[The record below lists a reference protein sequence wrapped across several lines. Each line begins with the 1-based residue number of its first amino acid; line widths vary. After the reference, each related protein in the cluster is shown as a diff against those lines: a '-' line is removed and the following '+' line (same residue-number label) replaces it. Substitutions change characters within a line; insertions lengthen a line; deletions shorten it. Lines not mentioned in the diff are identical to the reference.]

1 MTYKIQHKHKG
12 TRKMNTI
19 KEVIEDIKNGKMII
33 LLDDEDRENEGDL
46 VMAAEKITPE
56 ALNFMVM
63 HARGLVCMP
72 LDEDLA
78 KEKDFHLMTN
88 NNTDAK
94 NTNFTI
100 SIDYKYDGVTT
111 GISAYDRAKTIEA
124 ITRKESKADDFSRP
138 GHIFPLIARKGGVLV
153 RAGHTEAAVDLS
165 KLAGFGSSGVICEI
179 MNDDGT
185 MSRLP
190 ELEVF
195 SKKYDIKMATIKDLI
210 EYRTKSEKLVI
221 CDTIAKLPTNH
232 GDFEIRYY
240 MSKIDSQEHIAL
252 VKGDVNTDDPI
263 LVRVHS
269 ECLTGDALGSKRC
282 DCGEQLD
289 EAMRMIAEEGRG
301 VIIYMR
307 QEGRGIG
314 LRNKLKAYH
323 LQDNGYDTV
332 EANEKLG
339 FAADLRNYGIGAQ
352 MIVDLGIKKIRLMTN
367 NPKKIIGLQG
377 YGIEKV
383 ERVPIVIES
392 NESNAHYLDT
402 KKKKMGHI
410 I

>member
-1 MTYKIQHKHKG
+1 
-12 TRKMNTI
+12 MNTI
-19 KEVIEDIKNGKMII
+19 QEVVDDIKNGKMII

-46 VMAAEKITPE
+46 VMAAEKISPE

-63 HARGLVCMP
+63 YARGLVCMP
-72 LDEDLA
+72 IDEDLA

-124 ITRKESKADDFSRP
+124 ITRKESKAEDFSRP

-165 KLAGFGSSGVICEI
+165 ELAGFGSSGVICEI

-190 ELEVF
+190 ELEKF
-195 SKKYDIKMATIKDLI
+195 SKKHNIKMATIKDLI
-210 EYRTKSEKLVI
+210 EYRRKSEKLVI
-221 CDTIAKLPTNH
+221 CDTIAKLPTKH
-232 GDFEIRYY
+232 GDFELRYY
-240 MSKIDSQEHIAL
+240 VSKIDNQEHIAL
-252 VKGDVNTDDPI
+252 VKGDVTTDEPV

-269 ECLTGDALGSKRC
+269 ECLTGDALGSTRC

-289 EAMRMIAEEGRG
+289 EAMRMIAEKGRG

-314 LRNKLKAYH
+314 LRAKMKAYH

-339 FAADLRNYGIGAQ
+339 YAADLRDYGIGAQ
-352 MIVDLGIKKIRLMTN
+352 MLVDLGIKTIRLITN

-377 YGIEKV
+377 YGIEKL
-383 ERVPIVIES
+383 ERI
-392 NESNAHYLDT
+392 
-402 KKKKMGHI
+402 
-410 I
+410 

>member
-1 MTYKIQHKHKG
+1 
-12 TRKMNTI
+12 MNTI

-111 GISAYDRAKTIEA
+111 GISAYDRSKTIEA
-124 ITRKESKADDFSRP
+124 ITRKDSKANDFSRP

-165 KLAGFGSSGVICEI
+165 ELAGFGSSGVICEI

-195 SKKYDIKMATIKDLI
+195 SKKHDIKMATIKDLI
-210 EYRTKSEKLVI
+210 EYRTKSEKLVV

-252 VKGDVNTDDPI
+252 VKGDVDTDDPI